1 MEHCFPL
8 GVIVLP
14 SQWSAG
20 GMAYVGVHG
29 SGQKTVAVWS
39 VLEQMP
45 DGEDGRTCRKEIV
58 AFSAC
63 LYS

>member
-1 MEHCFPL
+1 
-8 GVIVLP
+8 
-14 SQWSAG
+14 
-20 GMAYVGVHG
+20 MAYVGVHG